1 MSARIK
7 DELDRIIKEIEK
19 IEKTKE
25 TWIAQNY
32 GFGVIP
38 EADNVFN
45 PQLDPLKSR
54 KFDLETQYNTAVEN
68 ERVSRFE
75 KFQRETIIT
84 EKPKDMPSG
93 SIFQNVKKNAAP
105 SGSIFQNVKK
115 NAPPSDRI
123 DSFCIQCGAKLK
135 PTAKFCGSCGTSIA

>member
-1 MSARIK
+1 MSAKIK
-7 DELDRIIKEIEK
+7 VELDRIKNEIKVLEEQK
-19 IEKTKE
+19 KVWLKQN
-25 TWIAQNY
+25 TWT
-32 GFGVIP
+32 FGSIP
-38 EADNVFN
+38 EADLLFN
-45 PQLDPLKSR
+45 PRLDPLKSR

-93 SIFQNVKKNAAP
+93 SIFQNVKKNA
-105 SGSIFQNVKK
+105 
-115 NAPPSDRI
+115 PPSDRI

-135 PTAKFCGSCGTSIA
+135 PIAKFCAKCGTSVS

>member
-19 IEKTKE
+19 IEKTKKI
-25 TWIAQNY
+25 WITNHF
-32 GFGVIP
+32 GFGVLTN
-38 EADNVFN
+38 ADNVFN
-45 PQLDPLKSR
+45 IQLDPLKSR

-105 SGSIFQNVKK
+105 S
-115 NAPPSDRI
+115 DRI

-135 PTAKFCGSCGTSIA
+135 PIAKFCAKCGTRID

>member
-1 MSARIK
+1 MSAKIK

-19 IEKTKE
+19 IEKTKKI
-25 TWIAQNY
+25 WITNHF
-32 GFGVIP
+32 GFGVLTN
-38 EADNVFN
+38 ADNVFN
-45 PQLDPLKSR
+45 IQLDPLKSR

-68 ERVSRFE
+68 ERKAQSSTDPISDFDNTT
-75 KFQRETIIT
+75 QQA
-84 EKPKDMPSG
+84 MPSG

>member
-1 MSARIK
+1 MSAKIK
-7 DELDRIIKEIEK
+7 DELDRIKNEIKVLEEQK
-19 IEKTKE
+19 QL
-25 TWIAQNY
+25 WLDQNFY
-32 GFGVIP
+32 FGCKP
-38 EADNVFN
+38 DADLLFN
-45 PQLDPLKSR
+45 PRLDPLKSR

-93 SIFQNVKKNAAP
+93 SIFQNVKKNA
-105 SGSIFQNVKK
+105 
-115 NAPPSDRI
+115 PPSDRI

-135 PTAKFCGSCGTSIA
+135 HTAKFCGSCGTRVA

>member
-19 IEKTKE
+19 IEKTKKI
-25 TWIAQNY
+25 WITNHF
-32 GFGVIP
+32 GFGVLTN
-38 EADNVFN
+38 ADNVFN
-45 PQLDPLKSR
+45 IQLDPLKSR

-93 SIFQNVKKNAAP
+93 SIFQNVKKNA
-105 SGSIFQNVKK
+105 
-115 NAPPSDRI
+115 PPSDRI